1 MVLTWAEE
9 VKTKTAGA
17 AEIVPKLPQPVLLP
31 APVQQAYLNS
41 TPSGELG
48 YVAKVRSSLLLWN

>member
-17 AEIVPKLPQPVLLP
+17 AEIVPKLAQPVLLP
-31 APVQQAYLNS
+31 APVQQAYLSN
-41 TPSGELG
+41 TPNGE
-48 YVAKVRSSLLLWN
+48 